1 MFIFLLENVVN
12 VGTHKKGSCTMKTYI
27 HIGIKSFFLL
37 LSLAIELKKN
47 EEKKVPLGG
56 FLSLYP
62 HELKRVFKLMFKI

>member
-1 MFIFLLENVVN
+1 MHHENIHTYRYKKFFFI
-12 VGTHKKGSCTMKTYI
+12 TKSCDW
-27 HIGIKSFFLL
+27 IK
-37 LSLAIELKKN
+37 KKN